1 MSAYDYAKSI
11 YHNIGVDTDLAI
23 EELKKISLSL
33 QCWQGDDVKG
43 FLFGEQELTGGI
55 QVTGA
60 YPYRARTPEE
70 LRNDLKFALSLIPG
84 NHKVNLHAIY
94 ADTPEKVD
102 LNELEPRHFASWVS
116 WAKEQKIGL
125 DFNPTCFSHPK
136 SNSGF
141 TLSSHDPDIQS
152 FWIEHVRRSRKIG
165 DYFTKS
171 LGQKA
176 VVNLWIP
183 DGYKDMP
190 YDRISPRNR
199 LESALDVIYSESY
212 DIVDTVESKLFGIGS
227 EAYTV
232 GSHEFYL
239 GYALKHQIGVCLDT
253 GHFHPTESVSDKLAS
268 LSSYMNDILLHVSRP
283 MRWDSDHV
291 VILDDELE
299 KIAQVLIRGNMH
311 SKVHL
316 GFDYFDASISRIAA
330 WVIGARSFQLALLK
344 ALLEPQ
350 DLLVKIEKDM
360 DYSKRLYYQE
370 MLKSLP
376 YGLVYDE
383 FLRQMQVPSQTE
395 WFDRVKAYEKALER

>member
-125 DFNPTCFSHPK
+125 DFNPTCFSHQK

-141 TLSSHDPDIQS
+141 TLSSNDPDIQS

-183 DGYKDMP
+183 DGYKDTP

-199 LESALDVIYSESY
+199 LESALDVIYNESY

-299 KIAQVLIRGNMH
+299 KIAQVLIRGNIL

>member
-1 MSAYDYAKSI
+1 
-11 YHNIGVDTDLAI
+11 
-23 EELKKISLSL
+23 
-33 QCWQGDDVKG
+33 
-43 FLFGEQELTGGI
+43 
-55 QVTGA
+55 
-60 YPYRARTPEE
+60 
-70 LRNDLKFALSLIPG
+70 
-84 NHKVNLHAIY
+84 
-94 ADTPEKVD
+94 
-102 LNELEPRHFASWVS
+102 
-116 WAKEQKIGL
+116 
-125 DFNPTCFSHPK
+125 
-136 SNSGF
+136 
-141 TLSSHDPDIQS
+141 
-152 FWIEHVRRSRKIG
+152 
-165 DYFTKS
+165 
-171 LGQKA
+171 
-176 VVNLWIP
+176 
-183 DGYKDMP
+183 
-190 YDRISPRNR
+190 
-199 LESALDVIYSESY
+199 
-212 DIVDTVESKLFGIGS
+212 
-227 EAYTV
+227 
-232 GSHEFYL
+232 
-239 GYALKHQIGVCLDT
+239 
-253 GHFHPTESVSDKLAS
+253 
-268 LSSYMNDILLHVSRP
+268 MNDILLHVSRP

>member
-55 QVTGA
+55 QVTGS

-94 ADTPEKVD
+94 ADTTEKVD

-125 DFNPTCFSHPK
+125 DFNPTCFSHQK

-141 TLSSHDPDIQS
+141 TLSSNDPDIQS

-183 DGYKDMP
+183 DGYKDTP

-199 LESALDVIYSESY
+199 LESALDVIYNESY

-239 GYALKHQIGVCLDT
+239 GYALKHNIGVCLDT

-299 KIAQVLIRGNMH
+299 KIAQVLIRGNML

>member
-23 EELKKISLSL
+23 EKLKKISLSL

-55 QVTGA
+55 QVTGS

-94 ADTPEKVD
+94 ADTTETVD
-102 LNELEPRHFASWVS
+102 LNDLEPRHFASWVS

-125 DFNPTCFSHPK
+125 DFNPTCFSHQK

-141 TLSSHDPDIQS
+141 TLSSNDPDIQS

-183 DGYKDMP
+183 DGYKDTP

-199 LESALDVIYSESY
+199 LESALDVIYNESY

-239 GYALKHQIGVCLDT
+239 GYALKHNIGVCLDT

-299 KIAQVLIRGNMH
+299 KIAQVLIRGNML

-330 WVIGARSFQLALLK
+330 WVIGTRSFQLALLK

>member
-55 QVTGA
+55 QVTGS

-94 ADTPEKVD
+94 ADTSEKVD

-141 TLSSHDPDIQS
+141 TLSSNDPDIQS

-183 DGYKDMP
+183 DGYKDTP
-190 YDRISPRNR
+190 YDRISPRKR
-199 LESALDVIYSESY
+199 LESALDVIYNESY

-239 GYALKHQIGVCLDT
+239 GYALKRNIGVCLDT

-299 KIAQVLIRGNMH
+299 KIAQVLIRGNML

>member
-55 QVTGA
+55 QVTGS

>member
-55 QVTGA
+55 QVTGS

-94 ADTPEKVD
+94 ADTTEKVD

-125 DFNPTCFSHPK
+125 DFNPTCFSHQK

-141 TLSSHDPDIQS
+141 TLSSNDPDIQS

-199 LESALDVIYSESY
+199 LESALDVIYNESY

-299 KIAQVLIRGNMH
+299 KIAQVLIRGNIL

>member
-55 QVTGA
+55 QVTGS

-94 ADTPEKVD
+94 ADTTETVD
-102 LNELEPRHFASWVS
+102 LNDLEPRHFASWVS

-125 DFNPTCFSHPK
+125 DFNPTCFSHQK

-171 LGQKA
+171 LGHKA

-183 DGYKDMP
+183 DGYKDTP

-199 LESALDVIYSESY
+199 LESALDVIYNESY

-239 GYALKHQIGVCLDT
+239 GYALKHNIGVCLDT

-299 KIAQVLIRGNMH
+299 KIAQVLIRGNML

>member
-55 QVTGA
+55 QVTGS
-60 YPYRARTPEE
+60 YPYRARTPKE

-94 ADTPEKVD
+94 ADTSEKVD

-141 TLSSHDPDIQS
+141 TLSSNDPDIQS

-183 DGYKDMP
+183 DGYKDTP
-190 YDRISPRNR
+190 YDRISPRKR
-199 LESALDVIYSESY
+199 LESALDVIYNESY

-239 GYALKHQIGVCLDT
+239 GYALKHNIGVCLDT

-299 KIAQVLIRGNMH
+299 KIAQVLIRGNML